1 MVRVRFA
8 PSPTG
13 FLHIGGA
20 RTALFNWLFA
30 KHNKGKFILRIE
42 DTDLTR
48 STKEAELQILDSLK
62 WMGLD
67 WDEGPLVGG
76 PHEPYYQS
84 RRIQIHKKFLTK
96 LLDEGKAYRCYCTS
110 EELDALRE
118 EQKKKGEVP
127 HYNGKCRNLTAA
139 EQEKLKKEGRKEV
152 IRFKWITP
160 VRPFKDLIHGEIN
173 FAEHQYD
180 DFVIMKADGSPT
192 YNFSCVVDDHT
203 MEITHVIRGDDHIT
217 NTPRQIAIY
226 EALGFSPPQFA
237 HIPLILGSDKSR
249 LSKRHGA
256 VGVLEYKKEGYLPE
270 ALMNF
275 ISLLGWSPTPTA
287 RRPGGSPG
295 TNQEIMSKEEL
306 IRTFSL
312 ERVISRNAVFNKEKL
327 DWMNGVYLKTLP
339 TEKLLEELMPY
350 LKEAGFIKDKP
361 DKAMLMKI
369 VEIYKPR
376 IRTLEQIVSNAD
388 FLFQDKLNFNED
400 AVNKFLKRDYVPSLF
415 DKVEKKLQDLKEF
428 NPHEVETA
436 LRQLAEELKMKGAD
450 FIHPLRVALTGK
462 EVSPPLFDV
471 IGLLGKEKTIKR
483 IKESKKLIA

>member
-30 KHNKGKFILRIE
+30 KHNKGKSILRME

-84 RRIQIHKKFLTK
+84 QRIEIHKQFIAK
-96 LLDEGKAYRCYCTS
+96 LLEEGKAYPCYCTS
-110 EELDALRE
+110 EELDAKRE
-118 EQKKKGEVP
+118 EMKKRGEVP
-127 HYNGKCRNLTAA
+127 HYDGKCRNLTAD
-139 EQEKLKKEGRKEV
+139 ERNKLKNEGRKEIV
-152 IRFKWITP
+152 RFKWTRP
-160 VRPFKDLIHGEIN
+160 VLPFKDLIHGEIN
-173 FAEHQYD
+173 FADHQYD
-180 DFVIMKADGSPT
+180 DFVILKADGSPT

-217 NTPRQIAIY
+217 NTPRQIALY
-226 EALGFSPPQFA
+226 EALGFNPPQFA
-237 HIPLILGSDKSR
+237 HIPLILGPDKSR

-275 ISLLGWSPTPTA
+275 ISLLGWSP
-287 RRPGGSPG
+287 G

-306 IRTFSL
+306 IKSFSL
-312 ERVISRNAVFNKEKL
+312 QRIISRNAVFNKEKL
-327 DWMNGVYLKTLP
+327 DWMNGAYLKTLP
-339 TEKLLEELMPY
+339 TEKLLEHLMPY
-350 LKEAGFIKDKP
+350 LKEAGFVKDKA
-361 DKAMLMKI
+361 DRDMLMKM
-369 VEIYKPR
+369 VDIYKPR

-388 FLFQDKLNFNED
+388 FLFQDELHYNEG

-415 DKVEKKLQDLKEF
+415 DKVEQRLEELQTF
-428 NPHEVETA
+428 NPQEIENT
-436 LRQLAEELKMKGAD
+436 LRQLAEELKMKGGD

-471 IGLLGKEKTIKR
+471 MGLLGKEKTLKR
-483 IKESKKLIA
+483 IKDSRKLIAI

>member
-76 PHEPYYQS
+76 PHAPYYQS
-84 RRIQIHKKFLTK
+84 QRLEIYKKFIDK
-96 LLDEGKAYRCYCTS
+96 LLKEGKAYPCYCS
-110 EELDALRE
+110 GEELDARRE
-118 EQKKKGEVP
+118 EMKKKGEVP
-127 HYNGKCRNLTAA
+127 RYDGRCRNLTDA
-139 EQEKLKKEGRKEV
+139 EQNRLKKEGRKEV
-152 IRFKWITP
+152 VRFKWTTP
-160 VRPFKDLIHGEIN
+160 VRPFKDAIHGEIN
-173 FAEHQYD
+173 FGEHQYD
-180 DFVIMKADGSPT
+180 DFVILKADGSPT

-226 EALGFSPPQFA
+226 EALGFNPPQFA
-237 HIPLILGSDKSR
+237 HIPLILGPDKSR

-275 ISLLGWSPTPTA
+275 ISLLGWSP
-287 RRPGGSPG
+287 G
-295 TNQEIMSKEEL
+295 NNKEIMSQEEL
-306 IRTFSL
+306 IRSFSL
-312 ERVISRNAVFNKEKL
+312 ERIISRNAVFNKEKL
-327 DWMNGVYLKTLP
+327 DWMNGAYLKTLP
-339 TEKLLEELMPY
+339 TEKLLEHLMPY
-350 LKEAGFIKDKP
+350 LKEAGFVKDKT
-361 DKAMLMKI
+361 DRIMLMKI

-376 IRTLEQIVSNAD
+376 IRTLQQIVDNAD
-388 FLFQDKLNFNED
+388 FLFKDELKYDED
-400 AVNKFLKRDYVPSLF
+400 AVNKFLKRDYVPSLLE
-415 DKVEKKLQDLKEF
+415 KVGKRLEALKEF
-428 NPHEVETA
+428 EPQAIEAT
-436 LRQLAEELKMKGAD
+436 LRKLAEELNMKGGD

-483 IKESKKLIA
+483 IKETRKLL